1 MLDSSVLSL
10 LPCQATGMLTFP
22 TEGHAGPWR
31 YEMGACGEALM
42 PCRAC
47 STWGN

>member
-1 MLDSSVLSL
+1 MLDSSALSL

-22 TEGHAGPWR
+22 TEGHAGP
-31 YEMGACGEALM
+31 
-42 PCRAC
+42 CRAC